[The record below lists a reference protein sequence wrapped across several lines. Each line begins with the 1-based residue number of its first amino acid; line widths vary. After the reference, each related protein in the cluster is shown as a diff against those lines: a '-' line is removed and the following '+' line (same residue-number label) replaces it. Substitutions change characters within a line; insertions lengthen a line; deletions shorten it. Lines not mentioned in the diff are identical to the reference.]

1 MTMLN
6 PTQYFH
12 AAMIHVDYCNYK
24 SPSYQYKN
32 RFRSTP
38 AENIKRMLMMS
49 MILKVLDH
57 VKKLL
62 KTMLVEMLGPD
73 VI

>member
-1 MTMLN
+1 MLTTEIVN
-6 PTQYFH
+6 L
-12 AAMIHVDYCNYK
+12 NYTK
-24 SPSYQYKN
+24 IDSETHKLKTN
-32 RFRSTP
+32 L
-38 AENIKRMLMMS
+38 KRMLMS

-73 VI
+73 VS